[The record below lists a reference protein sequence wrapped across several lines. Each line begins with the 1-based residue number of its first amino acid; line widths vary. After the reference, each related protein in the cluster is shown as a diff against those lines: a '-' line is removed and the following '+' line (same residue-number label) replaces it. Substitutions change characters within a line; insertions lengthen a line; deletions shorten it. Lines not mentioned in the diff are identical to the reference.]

1 MSSLGPGGGRVSAR
15 LGGAVKWDTYG
26 VDGGGEERLVDGV
39 REPGEPDGDG
49 GWEGGGGEA
58 VDGEGWEEEEG

>member
-1 MSSLGPGGGRVSAR
+1 VRGWGGEVR
-15 LGGAVKWDTYG
+15 WDTYG

-49 GWEGGGGEA
+49 GGEA
-58 VDGEGWEEEEG
+58 VDGEGWEEEEGEMGQDEGEKKHGG